1 MKITTQ
7 DYNVEDEK
15 RCECGYNFDIHDI
28 DGLVSIDNHGFYSN
42 AVKYCSH
49 IHCPQCYKET
59 VLLLKQK
66 GQTWDILGIA
76 TPKTL
81 LFEEP
86 KAQEPKKEIK
96 VEPKIEPK
104 VENKTENIAGNE
116 LICPVCKKVCK
127 SRIGLNAHM
136 KTHNK

>member
-7 DYNVEDEK
+7 DYNIEDTTK
-15 RCECGYNFDIHDI
+15 CVCGHNFNIHDI
-28 DGLVSIDNHGFYSN
+28 DGLVPIDNHGFYSN
-42 AVKYCSH
+42 VVKYGSH

-66 GQTWDILGIA
+66 GQTWNILGIA

-81 LFEEP
+81 LF
-86 KAQEPKKEIK
+86 KEIEEQEQK
-96 VEPKIEPK
+96 LDTTI
-104 VENKTENIAGNE
+104 ENKIVSNTNNE
-116 LICPVCKKVCK
+116 IICPICQKVCK
-127 SRIGLNAHM
+127 SKIGLNAHM